1 MATTPL
7 EDSSMQRA
15 GSIEEGGEEAVASD
29 AEDDRDEEEAP
40 HATAE
45 DREVAPAP
53 AAGLSHAASNGFEVG
68 SRQCCEMGIP
78 LAFSACV
85 VTITDIAEAI
95 FVLRIF
101 YEVGW
106 YNAFIAGFILKWALL
121 IMCIFFGEGLLRAR
135 CCMVLGCCGLP
146 LQLWVRA
153 HRMARDMVVSS
164 IIFILMVPFVLL
176 NSVNEYLCPGCS
188 AHQLL
193 IYRDPGHLAR
203 KEAVVLDIGE
213 ADDDW
218 GLDLEGEPPIPA
230 PIVPPPVHMESF

>member
-1 MATTPL
+1 VVESESA
-7 EDSSMQRA
+7 
-15 GSIEEGGEEAVASD
+15 
-29 AEDDRDEEEAP
+29 AEDDGDAEEERP
-40 HATAE
+40 HAVAQ
-45 DREVAPAP
+45 DRDVAPAP
-53 AAGLSHAASNGFEVG
+53 AVAAGLAHAASNGFEVG

-85 VTITDIAEAI
+85 VTITDVAEAI

-106 YNAFIAGFILKWALL
+106 YNGFIAGFILKWALL
-121 IMCIFFGEGLLRAR
+121 VMCIFFGEGLLRSR
-135 CCMVLGCCGLP
+135 CCMLLGFCGLP

-153 HRMARDMVVSS
+153 HRMARDVAVSS
-164 IIFILMVPFVLL
+164 IIFVLMVPFVFF

-203 KEAVVLDIGE
+203 KEAVVLDM
-213 ADDDW
+213 ADEDW
-218 GLDLEGEPPIPA
+218 GLDVEADGEPMPVPV
-230 PIVPPPVHMESF
+230 VPPPAPEQMD

>member
-1 MATTPL
+1 MP
-7 EDSSMQRA
+7 RA
-15 GSIEEGGEEAVASD
+15 GSVEEGGEEAVASD

-53 AAGLSHAASNGFEVG
+53 AAGISHAASNGFEVG

-95 FVLRIF
+95 FAPRIF
-101 YEVGW
+101 FEVGW
-106 YNAFIAGFILKWALL
+106 YNGFIAGFILKWALL
-121 IMCIFFGEGLLRAR
+121 TVCIFFGEGLLRAR
-135 CCMVLGCCGLP
+135 CCMVLGCCGMP

-164 IIFILMVPFVLL
+164 IIFVLMVPFVLL

-218 GLDLEGEPPIPA
+218 GLDLEGEPPTPA
-230 PIVPPPVHMESF
+230 PVVPPPVHMESF